1 MNDLNSVLI
10 EGKLTDNP
18 DFCLTAEGEPVC
30 AFVIVSARY
39 YETKTGIGKELNFF
53 GIEAWGKPAEACSK
67 QGREGRGARVVGRLK
82 QGGWTDSKGDTLP
95 GVFII
100 AEHVEFRPEAAN
112 GKAAETGGEPATG
125 QGDI

>member
-10 EGKLTDNP
+10 EGKLTGNP
-18 DFCLTAEGEPVC
+18 DFCLTAEGESVC

-39 YETKTGIGKELNFF
+39 YETKTGIEKELNFF
-53 GIEAWGKPAEACSK
+53 GIEARGKLAEACSK

-82 QGGWTDSKGDTLP
+82 QWCWTDSKGDNQP

-100 AEHVEFRPEAAN
+100 AEHVEFRPEATN
-112 GKAAETGGEPATG
+112 GKKPEEESK
-125 QGDI
+125 